1 MERGGLLH
9 AKLEAVNGQ
18 PLEPA
23 TDLNTL
29 IRSQPPSSTI
39 SYSLKTGSGQTHDFS
54 TVTHRF
60 TAKDFLALFGVY
72 LLNGVFFL
80 VAGLFCV
87 WFRPRCSATPGFLAV
102 GILASLWA
110 FTACDLY
117 GPYRFFRL
125 HILAE
130 SLLPAA
136 ILHLALVFPERLT
149 NRRRTGRWL
158 AVIYLAFLVFCMFYE
173 ALAFNDS
180 AYPIYNRLA
189 TAALAVALFA
199 LLARSVYAYFVGS
212 RKFSKPALRSM
223 LLFALA
229 ALVPSIVIAVV
240 TSLQGRPPVSYV
252 GYSSF
257 LLPVGLAVALIQASK
272 KSTRAIYI

>member
-1 MERGGLLH
+1 MAFLTTRTAGKHSSKRTRILLAFLTILEIALFIAVLQGSLGWVNRSFSGFLVMKNRIVAAAGCPFWDELDRGELLH

-29 IRSQPPSSTI
+29 IRSQPPNSSI
-39 SYSLKTGSGQTHDFS
+39 SYSLKTGSGQIHDFS

-72 LLNGVFFL
+72 LLNGIFFL

-117 GPYRFFRL
+117 GPYPVKYRWSHIPEQYVQHVCRFDVPWY
-125 HILAE
+125 
-130 SLLPAA
+130 SYT
-136 ILHLALVFPERLT
+136 T
-149 NRRRTGRWL
+149 NCKQL
-158 AVIYLAFLVFCMFYE
+158 
-173 ALAFNDS
+173 
-180 AYPIYNRLA
+180 
-189 TAALAVALFA
+189 
-199 LLARSVYAYFVGS
+199 
-212 RKFSKPALRSM
+212 
-223 LLFALA
+223 
-229 ALVPSIVIAVV
+229 
-240 TSLQGRPPVSYV
+240 
-252 GYSSF
+252 
-257 LLPVGLAVALIQASK
+257 
-272 KSTRAIYI
+272 